1 MRCDVA
7 GSPKSTNWKSFNPHT
22 YMRCDHWCYACF
34 PVRSVS
40 IHTPTWGVTRSF
52 YYDYERTFVS
62 IHTPTWGVTFVNLFT
77 PACLSVFQSTHLHEV
92 WLFAVIPKAIT
103 DSFNPHT
110 YMRCDCMW
118 STWNTVLACFNPH
131 TYMRCDLSM
140 NVLSTLYRGFNPHT
154 YMRCD
159 SVPPNTLHPMMLF
172 QSTHLHEVWPAK
184 LNWLALWHQF
194 QSTHLHEVWLLFRWS
209 LRCPS
214 CFNPHTYMRCD
225 IQAYFSGVRYGVSIH
240 TPTWGVTYA
249 LEQQEAERKFQST
262 HLHEVWPV

>member
-1 MRCDVA
+1 M
-7 GSPKSTNWKSFNPHT
+7 
-22 YMRCDHWCYACF
+22 
-34 PVRSVS
+34 
-40 IHTPTWGVTRSF
+40 
-52 YYDYERTFVS
+52 
-62 IHTPTWGVTFVNLFT
+62 TFVNLFT

-159 SVPPNTLHPMMLF
+159 LVWLLENFGGVFQSTHLHEVWQVEWRNQTRTDSVSIHTPTWGVTSPCRTISASWLF
-172 QSTHLHEVWPAK
+172 QSTHLHEVW
-184 LNWLALWHQF
+184 LAM
-194 QSTHLHEVWLLFRWS
+194 
-209 LRCPS
+209 
-214 CFNPHTYMRCD
+214 TY
-225 IQAYFSGVRYGVSIH
+225 
-240 TPTWGVTYA
+240 
-249 LEQQEAERKFQST
+249 QEYNDRRFQST
-262 HLHEVWPV
+262 HLHEVWPFAVMN